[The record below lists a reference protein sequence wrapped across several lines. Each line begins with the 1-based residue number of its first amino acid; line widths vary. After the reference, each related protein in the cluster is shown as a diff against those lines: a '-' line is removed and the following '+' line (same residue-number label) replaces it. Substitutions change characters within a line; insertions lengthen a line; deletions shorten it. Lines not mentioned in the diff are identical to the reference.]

1 MYLKIDANSPLPPP
15 PPPQK
20 KNKNDI
26 LASQI
31 ITFDFCIS
39 FNITLKKD
47 FMISFKRLYLNKFY
61 LVI

>member
-1 MYLKIDANSPLPPP
+1 MYLKIDAKSPLP

-26 LASQI
+26 LASPI

-39 FNITLKKD
+39 FNITFKKD
-47 FMISFKRLYLNKFY
+47 FMISFKRLYLNKLY

>member
-15 PPPQK
+15 LPPQK

-26 LASQI
+26 LASPI

-47 FMISFKRLYLNKFY
+47 FMISFKRLYLNKFC